1 MTKKE
6 LAFAAQLLKL
16 EMNGFYVTEQ
26 HGYYYAVL
34 ENSAGEVK
42 TVGEKK

>member
-6 LAFAAQLLKL
+6 RIFAALLL
-16 EMNGFYVTEQ
+16 EMEMNGFYVVEQ

-34 ENSAGEVK
+34 ANSAGEIK

>member
-6 LAFAAQLLKL
+6 RIFAALLL
-16 EMNGFYVTEQ
+16 EMEMNGFYVTEQ

-34 ENSAGEVK
+34 ENSAGEIK
-42 TVGEKK
+42 IIGKKQ